1 MSALLVLVGLS
12 ILQAEKRRT
21 VAGQIS
27 ASSCFGGTC
36 LPNPG
41 APACYPGSET
51 GAAMKKENANCRP
64 VVRQSVHSP
73 AGAKKR
79 IL

>member
-36 LPNPG
+36 LPNPV
-41 APACYPGSET
+41 PVCYPCSET